1 VSLGRQFNKI
11 LKRVDRRPKPNGQN
25 IRFDVSKQ
33 QNDLKKTRT
42 DEKSNQSKGVHCHE
56 CKGYGHISATYLK
69 RQKKSLVVS

>member
-1 VSLGRQFNKI
+1 V
-11 LKRVDRRPKPNGQN
+11 N